1 MAVKKSAGEKG
12 EKGMERLAVWLTPPQ
27 VAWLK
32 SKKNTSEAMRA
43 LVTEAMNLDLLKQS
57 VKQAARP
64 AHRATARPRSPQ
76 SRKGGSSR
84 PKGR

>member
-1 MAVKKSAGEKG
+1 MAVKKTGDK
-12 EKGMERLAVWLTPPQ
+12 KTERMAVWLTPPQ

-32 SKKNTSEAMRA
+32 SKKNASETMRA

-64 AHRATARPRSPQ
+64 APRVAKPRPPQTRRSGGRG
-76 SRKGGSSR
+76 RKLS
-84 PKGR
+84 

>member
-1 MAVKKSAGEKG
+1 MAVKRD
-12 EKGMERLAVWLTPPQ
+12 EKGMERLAVWLTPAQ

-32 SKKNTSEAMRA
+32 SKKNTSEAMRS

-64 AHRATARPRSPQ
+64 APRKLARPSPPT
-76 SRKGGSSR
+76 SRKPR
-84 PKGR
+84 GRS